1 MTVRSTTYGYEQS
14 SEAGRERHVKIPY
27 ARLKDTT
34 PTIGD
39 PACVTSVIV
48 GMEITGTVITINA
61 TNEEAIIN
69 FSEGAIYRH
78 NVRNVLTYNDV
89 GPPQTEATWGL
100 INIGDPVFYDE
111 MADTNTAGVCKLST
125 APFEAGVPAV
135 PNPRFGTI
143 VMMQDEDADDFGA
156 EGKGSAQ
163 EGVSDVYGVLQAGL
177 NDTY

>member
-27 ARLKDTT
+27 GSLKDAT

-39 PACVTSVIV
+39 PACVDSVIV

-61 TNEEAIIN
+61 TNETAIIN
-69 FSEGAIYRH
+69 FAEGAVYRH
-78 NVRNVLTYNDV
+78 NVRNALTYNVD
-89 GPPQTEATWGL
+89 GPPQTEATWGA
-100 INIGDPVFYDE
+100 INVGDPVFYDE
-111 MADTNTAGVCKLST
+111 NQDALNGIKLSI
-125 APFEAGVPAV
+125 AQFEGNGTT

-143 VMMQDEDADDFGA
+143 VMLQDEDADDFPG
-156 EGKGSAQ
+156 GSEQ
-163 EGVSDVYGVLQAGL
+163 EGVSDSHGVLQAGL